1 MTEYYQN
8 AQSTINLIYN
18 NTYYKIIIAL
28 TLKKNVHEIESR
40 RNRNRSYI
48 TGSLYFDITM
58 RLCISKTTYFTFF
71 IFLCSLAGNADELLQ
86 IVTIVYHSRERGT
99 VAASDKTLETFG
111 TGTNAVSCENTEI

>member
-1 MTEYYQN
+1 MFT
-8 AQSTINLIYN
+8 
-18 NTYYKIIIAL
+18 K
-28 TLKKNVHEIESR
+28 LKEKSKKSKPFVYHGIP
-40 RNRNRSYI
+40 
-48 TGSLYFDITM
+48 LFDITM

-71 IFLCSLAGNADELLQ
+71 IFLCSLAGNSDELLQ